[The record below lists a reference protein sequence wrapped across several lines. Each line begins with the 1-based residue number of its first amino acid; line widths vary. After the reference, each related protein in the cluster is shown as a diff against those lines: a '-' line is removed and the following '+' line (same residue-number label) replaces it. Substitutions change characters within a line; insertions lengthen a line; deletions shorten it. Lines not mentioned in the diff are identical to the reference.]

1 VNPDILFAQMMHE
14 TGYLKFGGDV
24 NEEQNNFAGLGAVG
38 NGAPGESFPS
48 IRIGIRA
55 VVQHLKAY
63 ASTEPLKLECVDSR
77 FKYVQ
82 RGSANYVEHLG
93 IKENPKGKGWAAH
106 QGYGYYLLS
115 IIDQLQSEQGKY
127 SVKLDSFNV
136 EGEFVTGQPINLSAT
151 GNMQSDTMYKF
162 AYRDDST
169 GEWTVI
175 QDYSSNNKATFTP
188 NKTGSYRF
196 VVHVKHKKSLEAYD
210 DFGFEDKI
218 VAGKGKV
225 TSFNVTGNMITGSTI
240 NISANA

>member
-1 VNPDILFAQMMHE
+1 M
-14 TGYLKFGGDV
+14 
-24 NEEQNNFAGLGAVG
+24 
-38 NGAPGESFPS
+38 
-48 IRIGIRA
+48 
-55 VVQHLKAY
+55 
-63 ASTEPLKLECVDSR
+63 
-77 FKYVQ
+77 
-82 RGSANYVEHLG
+82 
-93 IKENPKGKGWAAH
+93 
-106 QGYGYYLLS
+106 
-115 IIDQLQSEQGKY
+115 
-127 SVKLDSFNV
+127 KLDSFKV

-210 DFGFEDKI
+210 DFGFEDKN

-240 NISANA
+240 NISANAEPEDVLYKFAIRDSSGEWKVIQDYSEKNSVNYNIPFSGDLRVVVHVKHKLSSKAYDDYDLRDFNVKYSTVALGEFNVDGANIVEHDIVMNAKANPQNEALYK